1 MSDALQVTW
10 VEVTVFVV
18 IVLAIFILPFFVW
31 RVRSKKRA
39 EAYDDEWQD
48 RARKRTPPAF

>member
-31 RVRSKKRA
+31 SVRSKKRA